1 MTCHEIQQAL
11 EALSD
16 PAAPAAAELDAKVG
30 AHLLTCPAC
39 SAYAARLERD
49 DAVLAE
55 VLSAPGRDSDLAA
68 HRRAVASKIKSF
80 EVRRGWSRR
89 AWVAT
94 AAAAMLALT
103 AWGVVNF
110 VNPKTSEVAQAD
122 PVPHVGPITVQDHSE
137 EALSARVTKLQA
149 TVRDKQVLDELE
161 QLQETFENSGD
172 GEAKSL
178 TEDAELYVERILAL
192 DVKNPDQMREILSG
206 IHSADIKTRLEKLRD
221 SLSDDAPAPLQ
232 DSLKL
237 AAATLS
243 EASEL
248 GADHA
253 Q

>member
-1 MTCHEIQQAL
+1 M
-11 EALSD
+11 
-16 PAAPAAAELDAKVG
+16 
-30 AHLLTCPAC
+30 
-39 SAYAARLERD
+39 
-49 DAVLAE
+49 
-55 VLSAPGRDSDLAA
+55 
-68 HRRAVASKIKSF
+68 
-80 EVRRGWSRR
+80 
-89 AWVAT
+89 
-94 AAAAMLALT
+94 
-103 AWGVVNF
+103 
-110 VNPKTSEVAQAD
+110 
-122 PVPHVGPITVQDHSE
+122 
-137 EALSARVTKLQA
+137 QA

-192 DVKNPDQMREILSG
+192 DTKDPEQMREILGG
-206 IHSADIKTRLEKLRD
+206 IHSADIKARLEKLRE